1 MTNQKFKFRYYKDGH
16 WFEVR
21 CNQKTVATAMKYG
34 DIYRA
39 YLAFEECEYNVAE
52 YTMELTLH
60 LIKLKLVALGADINI
75 MDWELIDINEIEG
88 NNIKNGHYTI

>member
-16 WFEVR
+16 WFEVM

-34 DIYRA
+34 DICRA
-39 YLAFEECEYNVAE
+39 YLSFEECEYNVAE

-75 MDWELIDINEIEG
+75 MDWELKECDSG
-88 NNIKNGHYTI
+88 KGKIKNI